1 MWSVWHFLFAPGV
14 FRDPFMLSTWEGA
27 SIVAVLAG
35 MIGFFVILR
44 GTAFASHALPKGGFA
59 GAAAAALLGINT
71 LWGLTVF
78 SVSGAL
84 AIGWLGRRGR
94 HDVVIALI
102 LVFLLGSGALFL
114 NLSDM
119 YAPEIYSLLFGE
131 ILGITPAE
139 VRDTAI
145 IGLVSIIILLLVYRP
160 LLYVSVLP
168 ESAQARGLS
177 VRRMEMVFLFL
188 VGLTSAVTVPIVGAL
203 LTFSLMV
210 APAAAASYLAKRPG
224 MAMILSVVISLA
236 SVWLSILLSFDTG
249 WPVGFFVASL
259 SAFAYFL
266 ARFAT
271 ARRRAIFPKAH
282 RQPAEM

>member
-1 MWSVWHFLFAPGV
+1 
-14 FRDPFMLSTWEGA
+14 MLSTWEGA